1 MNKTDRDLWSA
12 AGASRFEM
20 NSAME
25 GMSPPGMFFGHGN
38 NTLTKVR
45 NIWQAVVKGDMDEF
59 TRHLT
64 KVCAAGTLSKPTIGG
79 NRGTILHMTVAFTE
93 KFGMF
98 KALIDAGAD
107 PYVKNSD
114 GDDVLAHA
122 RKIGRFGETAQEHAA
137 RVDRLAAYIAEGEAK
152 LLAADL
158 STASAQ
164 ARSATRL

>member
-45 NIWQAVVKGDMDEF
+45 NIWQAVVK
-59 TRHLT
+59 
-64 KVCAAGTLSKPTIGG
+64 CAAGTLSKPTIGG